1 MSNDQLSKT
10 KYDLQERTARFGE
23 NIIKFAKKIPEN
35 SITRPIIVQIVKS
48 GTSVGANYCEAD
60 NAASKRDFKH
70 KIGICKKEAREAMH
84 WLKMTIVAVPTLSL
98 EANILWA
105 EAKELNLIFNAIVI
119 SANKDK
125 N

>member
-98 EANILWA
+98 EANILWT